1 MYNKSMPFELAEI
14 HISRHL
20 FVFFY
25 FESTECFEPIQAP
38 ISLSHDA
45 GTLAW

>member
-20 FVFFY
+20 FVFFFY
-25 FESTECFEPIQAP
+25 FESTESFEPIQAP

-45 GTLAW
+45 GTLA